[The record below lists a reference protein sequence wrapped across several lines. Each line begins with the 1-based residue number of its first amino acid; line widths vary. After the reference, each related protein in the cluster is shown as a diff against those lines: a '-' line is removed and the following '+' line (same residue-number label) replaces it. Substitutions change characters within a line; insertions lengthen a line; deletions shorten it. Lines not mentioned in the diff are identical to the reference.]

1 MAFDDLK
8 APDDGSPTKNRDR
21 WIGVYIGVLA
31 VLLAICSMGG
41 DNASKEATLRNI
53 EASNIWAFFQAKNV
67 RRQVIRTHTEELEVL
82 LATAPSLGETAR
94 KLIEDKIAAN
104 KAFDA
109 RLTSDPQSNEGLDE
123 LFKSGKAVEAL
134 RDQAMAQDPYFDY
147 GQALLQIAI
156 VLASIVIIAGGNSLL
171 FLSGALGI
179 LGTLSMLNGFL
190 LLVHVP
196 LIG

>member
-8 APDDGSPTKNRDR
+8 APDDDSPTKNRDR

-67 RRQVIRTHTEELEVL
+67 RRQVIRTHTEELEIM
-82 LATAPSLGETAR
+82 LATMPSLGDAPR
-94 KLIEDKIAAN
+94 KMLQDKIASN

-109 RLTSDPQSNEGLDE
+109 KLTSDPQSNEGLDE
-123 LFKSGKAVEAL
+123 LFKSGKAIEAM
-134 RDQAMAQDPYFDY
+134 RNHAMAQDPYFDY

-156 VLASIVIIAGGNSLL
+156 VLASIVIIAGGSSLL
-171 FLSGALGI
+171 VLSGGLGV
-179 LGTLSMLNGFL
+179 LGTLSMINGFL
-190 LLVHVP
+190 LLVELP
-196 LIG
+196 FIG